1 MLTKCHS
8 ILVMS
13 YWYLKELI
21 LKENNTAIG
30 ITVYS
35 PNQEELLNIK
45 TLYNESFQFLYY
57 LNSEIDKTFFNE
69 LDNVEFIG
77 NGTNDGLGVAINSI
91 AERAY
96 QRNFKYLLILDQDTK
111 CNIYELM
118 QNVDDELT
126 HFQKNAVAYHL
137 NSKYRKRNKIGDF
150 IINSSTV
157 FDLEN
162 FKKLGGM
169 SSSYFLDGLDY
180 DFCLRSWDQN
190 MFIYSLPMMDYFD
203 HNSLQDGLNLKI
215 FNRKFNIRKYSQSR
229 YKEIEL
235 SYRNAFLFSIR
246 RKFYRA
252 FMSLLKSYL
261 IFKCS
266 RLASKIIFIRG

>member
-96 QRNFKYLLILDQDTK
+96 QRNFKYLLILDQDT
-111 CNIYELM
+111 
-118 QNVDDELT
+118 NV
-126 HFQKNAVAYHL
+126 
-137 NSKYRKRNKIGDF
+137 
-150 IINSSTV
+150 
-157 FDLEN
+157 
-162 FKKLGGM
+162 
-169 SSSYFLDGLDY
+169 
-180 DFCLRSWDQN
+180 
-190 MFIYSLPMMDYFD
+190 
-203 HNSLQDGLNLKI
+203 I
-215 FNRKFNIRKYSQSR
+215 FMN
-229 YKEIEL
+229 
-235 SYRNAFLFSIR
+235 
-246 RKFYRA
+246 
-252 FMSLLKSYL
+252 
-261 IFKCS
+261 
-266 RLASKIIFIRG
+266 